1 MPYGPTLEAAAAQNY
16 TCMDAELVTYGGFQ
30 NNCPVMMACWYD
42 ESLGDTDGIPSCHC
56 STIVITLQDDFPTC
70 GMRSEMSWL
79 PIMIG
84 AFNILTCLGTILYG
98 LWILKVLHT
107 LKQLQMND
115 ITQAL
120 VLSIFGIMFV
130 LTHQVTELTQMFL
143 LDKEFHK
150 AIYTNGG
157 LLQIC
162 LAGLGLV
169 LVLASLKIPLLWIVI
184 ASSGMDKAA
193 AAKNK
198 KNVSKLVKYTSG
210 FFFVTFMAIMIVSGT
225 TNGGSYALLWMLILI
240 VAFQIGSR
248 KLRKK
253 LQKPG
258 EETPKAVQA
267 MRYYVRRWTSCVV
280 FYLFFIIMFIMN
292 TAKDSANPRGWSHW
306 AGLIYHALAQLYV
319 CNIIYIR
326 ATLEKKLVK
335 FRETGKVTPTTVV
348 SSSSASDAS

>member
-1 MPYGPTLEAAAAQNY
+1 
-16 TCMDAELVTYGGFQ
+16 
-30 NNCPVMMACWYD
+30 
-42 ESLGDTDGIPSCHC
+42 
-56 STIVITLQDDFPTC
+56 
-70 GMRSEMSWL
+70 MRSEISWL

-169 LVLASLKIPLLWIVI
+169 LVLA
-184 ASSGMDKAA
+184 
-193 AAKNK
+193 
-198 KNVSKLVKYTSG
+198 
-210 FFFVTFMAIMIVSGT
+210 
-225 TNGGSYALLWMLILI
+225 
-240 VAFQIGSR
+240 R
-248 KLRKK
+248 
-253 LQKPG
+253 
-258 EETPKAVQA
+258 
-267 MRYYVRRWTSCVV
+267 
-280 FYLFFIIMFIMN
+280 
-292 TAKDSANPRGWSHW
+292 
-306 AGLIYHALAQLYV
+306 
-319 CNIIYIR
+319 
-326 ATLEKKLVK
+326 
-335 FRETGKVTPTTVV
+335 
-348 SSSSASDAS
+348 